1 MEYLP
6 IEILDV
12 EIGKYL
18 DLSGIISMSF
28 VNKSMMEIYHPKIK
42 QIVLKLD
49 PFAKQISVYDLLRM
63 MRIGTLENTT
73 FKIYR
78 FLIQNIINEMNCIYP
93 YLSKEKIISIFV
105 NGVPDDAIHELKTK
119 IKNFIQTTRIFLI
132 YRNVVYRNYLVD
144 EVIDMNKV
152 FEMDLIDLIDPLMH
166 EISLSENQGVENDGY
181 TSDTASNTDSEQI
194 IDYFPYENIIDSMD
208 HWIGTL

>member
-6 IEILDV
+6 IEILDI

-42 QIVLKLD
+42 QIVSKLD

-63 MRIGTLENTT
+63 MRIGTLENAT

-78 FLIQNIINEMNCIYP
+78 FLIQNIINEINRIYP
-93 YLSKEKIISIFV
+93 YLSKEKIISIFS
-105 NGVPDDAIHELKTK
+105 NGVPDDAINELKTK
-119 IKNFIQTTRIFLI
+119 ITNFIQTARIFLI

-144 EVIDMNKV
+144 EVIDLNKV
-152 FEMDLIDLIDPLMH
+152 FEMDLIDMIDPLMH
-166 EISLSENQGVENDGY
+166 ELSLSDQCVEYDEY
-181 TSDTASNTDSEQI
+181 TSSDTASNNDSEQI
-194 IDYFPYENIIDSMD
+194 IDYFPYENIIDSMN